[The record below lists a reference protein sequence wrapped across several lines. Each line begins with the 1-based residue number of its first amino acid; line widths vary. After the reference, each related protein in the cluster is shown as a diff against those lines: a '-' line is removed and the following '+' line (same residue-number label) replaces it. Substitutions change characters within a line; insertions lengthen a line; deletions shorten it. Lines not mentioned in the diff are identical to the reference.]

1 MLKQFVIERDITGVG
16 QLTAEDLRA
25 ASAKSNEVIAAMA
38 PRVQWQHSYVTADK
52 VYCVY
57 LAQSPEDLVEH
68 ARQAGMPA
76 DRISPVVTLTDPT
89 TASR

>member
-1 MLKQFVIERDITGVG
+1 MT
-16 QLTAEDLRA
+16 
-25 ASAKSNEVIAAMA
+25 

-57 LAQSPEDLVEH
+57 LAQSPEDLAEH
-68 ARQAGMPA
+68 ARQAGIPA
-76 DRISPVVTLTDPT
+76 DQISPVVTMIDPT